1 MCTSKRD
8 DRKLEN
14 TIKQSRFKHLGKLH
28 KEWTEADAFQFKFK
42 LVLFIVWRR
51 AEIGFGLVL
60 YRVPCQCR
68 ALAWPFIVIN
78 RKLCSA
84 ELE

>member
-1 MCTSKRD
+1 MCLIDTV
-8 DRKLEN
+8 
-14 TIKQSRFKHLGKLH
+14 IP
-28 KEWTEADAFQFKFK
+28 
-42 LVLFIVWRR
+42 VLFIVWRH
-51 AEIGFGLVL
+51 AEMAFGLVL

-84 ELE
+84 ELEKYFVRWV